1 MNTGEWML
9 RLPITT
15 PLSLNV
21 EQHHAVRAKKVKEIR
36 DAVAQ
41 LARAA
46 GIPECK
52 KIRVTLIYTPRD
64 KRRRDSLNLVKTLKA
79 CEDGLVDAKV
89 VPDDTAWF
97 VESTMPL
104 IDLPEKGVT
113 GHLDL
118 LVERIV

>member
-1 MNTGEWML
+1 MNLGEWML

-21 EQHHAVRAKKVKEIR
+21 EQHHAVRAKAVREVR
-36 DAVAQ
+36 QSVAQ
-41 LARAA
+41 LARDA
-46 GIPECK
+46 GIPPCT

-79 CEDGLVDAKV
+79 CEDGLVDAEV
-89 VPDDTAWF
+89 VPDDTPWY
-97 VESTMPL
+97 VESCMPL

-118 LVERIV
+118 YVERVV